1 MAILVDE
8 DTRVLVQGATGASG
22 RRAIRLMKACGTRVV
37 AGVTPGRG
45 GEAVEGVPVY
55 DTVREAVDRQG
66 PISCSLVSVPA
77 QGVEEAVAEAVD
89 AGIPLVVVRS
99 ERVPQHDVLRLLEG
113 ARERGVRI
121 LGPNTIGIMSPG
133 RCLVGTLGGGEEFV
147 GQVFARGPVG
157 VVSRSGG
164 QATTLA
170 YYVRRAGMGQSTV
183 VSVGGDAV
191 VGMGWREILEL
202 FQADPETAA
211 VVAFGEAGG
220 TMELEAAELL
230 ASGRVTKPLVVY
242 VAGRYVA
249 EETRFG
255 HAGAVV
261 EGERGRA
268 EYKRQ
273 ALREAGAWV
282 LDHLDEVGEV
292 LGRLIPRGGE
302 AGGDE
307 PAEQRDAADGR

>member
-1 MAILVDE
+1 MTMAILVDE
-8 DTRVLVQGATGASG
+8 RTRVLVQGATGVSG
-22 RRAIRLMKACGTRVV
+22 RRAIRLMKACGTKVV

-45 GEAVEGVPVY
+45 GEDVEGVPVY
-55 DTVREAVDRQG
+55 DTVKEAVDRDG
-66 PISCSLVSVPA
+66 PVSCSLVNVPA
-77 QGVEEAVAEAVD
+77 QGVEDAVAEAVD

-99 ERVPQHDVLRLLEG
+99 ERVPHHDVLRLLERAG
-113 ARERGVRI
+113 ERGVRV

-133 RCLVGTLGGGEEFV
+133 RCLVGTLGGGAEFV
-147 GQVFARGPVG
+147 GQVFGRGQVG

-170 YYVRRAGMGQSTV
+170 YYVRRAGLGQSTV
-183 VSVGGDAV
+183 VGVGGDAV
-191 VGMGWREILEL
+191 VGTGWREILEL
-202 FQADPETAA
+202 FQEDAETAA

-220 TMELEAAELL
+220 TMELQAAELV
-230 ASGRVTKPLVVY
+230 ASGAFTKPLVVY
-242 VAGRYVA
+242 IAGRYVA

-273 ALREAGAWV
+273 VLREAGAWV
-282 LDHLDEVGEV
+282 LDHLDEVGDA
-292 LGRLIPRGGE
+292 LRQLLPSGREEG
-302 AGGDE
+302 
-307 PAEQRDAADGR
+307 Q

>member
-8 DTRVLVQGATGASG
+8 RTRVIVQGATGVSG
-22 RRAIRLMKACGTRVV
+22 RRAIRLMKACGTEVV

-45 GEAVEGVPVY
+45 GEIVEGVPVY
-55 DTVREAVDRQG
+55 DTVREAVDRHG
-66 PISCSLVSVPA
+66 RVSCSLVSVPA

-89 AGIPLVVVRS
+89 GGVELVVVRS
-99 ERVPQHDVLRLLEG
+99 ERVPQHDVLRMLEL
-113 ARERGVRI
+113 AAERGTRV
-121 LGPNTIGIMSPG
+121 LGPNTIGVMSPG

-147 GQVFARGPVG
+147 GEVFARGPVG

-202 FQADPETAA
+202 FQEDPETHA

-220 TMELEAAELL
+220 TMELQAAELL
-230 ASGRVTKPLVVY
+230 ASGRFTKPLVVY

-249 EETRFG
+249 GETRFG

-268 EYKRQ
+268 DYKRRVLQ
-273 ALREAGAWV
+273 EAGAWV
-282 LDHLDEVGEV
+282 LDHLDEVGDV
-292 LGRLIPRGGE
+292 LGQLVPAKGG
-302 AGGDE
+302 
-307 PAEQRDAADGR
+307 